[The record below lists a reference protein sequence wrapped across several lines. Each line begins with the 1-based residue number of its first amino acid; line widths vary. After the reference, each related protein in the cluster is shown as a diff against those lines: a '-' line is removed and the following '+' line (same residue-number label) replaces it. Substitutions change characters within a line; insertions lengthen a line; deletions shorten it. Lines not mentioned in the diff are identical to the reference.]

1 MNDMRWMDGEV
12 TVEDRVHSTRQ
23 VSGEALRDGFFDAAA
38 VLSLGLIRMSGGSLQ
53 VGPFEVLRFDVPA
66 TTSHSVS
73 WPIDGGV
80 LAGGPGGYLEIRST
94 DGQIVARVEG
104 YRPRLPKP
112 IYVLTQMPFHHA
124 LTRLQL
130 LRLRGRR
137 PVPGVPADVSARLTA
152 GAIDAGI
159 CAGIALVAA
168 RRRRVRAFLAIAAG
182 YHVAAWSA
190 SGWTVGGAIMRQR
203 VVSIDGS
210 RPSFGQA
217 VLRFATLPLAGF
229 RLRAVHDEV
238 ASTDVINPHE
248 L

>member
-12 TVEDRVHSTRQ
+12 TVEDRVQSARA

-38 VLSLGLIRMSGGSLQ
+38 TLSLGLIRMIGGSLH
-53 VGPFEVLRFDVPA
+53 VGPFEVLRFDLPA

-80 LAGGPGGYLEIRST
+80 LAGAPGGYLEVRST
-94 DGQIVARVEG
+94 DSQIVARVEG

-112 IYVLTQMPFHHA
+112 VYMVTQLPFHHS

-130 LRLRGRR
+130 LRLRGRK
-137 PVPGVPADVSARLTA
+137 PVPGVPADVSARLAA

-159 CAGIALVAA
+159 CAGIALMAA
-168 RRRRVRAFLAIAAG
+168 RRRRARAFLAITTG
-182 YHVAAWSA
+182 YHIAAWAA
-190 SGWTVGGAIMRQR
+190 SGWTIGGAIMRQR

-217 VLRFATLPLAGF
+217 VLRFATLPLAAF
-229 RLRAVHDEV
+229 RLRAVHDAL
-238 ASTDVINPHE
+238 ASTDVITD
-248 L
+248 

>member
-12 TVEDRVHSTRQ
+12 TVEDRVQSARV

-38 VLSLGLIRMSGGSLQ
+38 TLSLGLIRMSGGSLH
-53 VGPFEVLRFDVPA
+53 VGPLEVLRFDLPA

-73 WPIDGGV
+73 WPIDGGL
-80 LAGGPGGYLEIRST
+80 LAGAPGGYLEVRST
-94 DGQIVARVEG
+94 DSQIVARVEG

-112 IYVLTQMPFHHA
+112 VYMVTQLPFHHA

-130 LRLRGRR
+130 LRLRGRK
-137 PVPGVPADVSARLTA
+137 PAPGVPADVSARLAA

-159 CAGIALVAA
+159 CAGIALMAA
-168 RRRRVRAFLAIAAG
+168 HRRRARAFLAITAG
-182 YHVAAWSA
+182 YHVAAWAA
-190 SGWTVGGAIMRQR
+190 SGWTIGGAIMRQR

-217 VLRFATLPLAGF
+217 VLRFAALPLAAF
-229 RLRAVHDEV
+229 RLRAVHDAL
-238 ASTDVINPHE
+238 ASTDVITD
-248 L
+248 